1 MTPFFRKKKDI
12 PLGLWMKCPDCSKM
26 VFTKTVEQNQNVCPE
41 CGFHLKLTAEH
52 RIALLVDE
60 ESFEQIG
67 GELEPQDVLRFTDKD
82 SYETKLKKN
91 QAKSGATEAVL
102 GGRARL
108 DGHPLNICAMDFG
121 FMGGSM
127 GVIVGERIARVA
139 EDALERRVPLV
150 VIATSGGAR
159 MHEGA
164 LSLMQMAKT
173 SAVIGRLR
181 AANVPYITI
190 LADPCT
196 GGVSA
201 SFAAQGDIT
210 LAEPGALI
218 GFAGPRVIQGTIKR
232 TLPEGFQRS
241 EFLLDKGY
249 VDRIVPR
256 AKLKGELTMILAY
269 LRRDEPIG
277 DTAGDAA
284 DDTAGDAADDTAGGT
299 AGDTAGDTA
308 GASAETAAPEEEEG
322 AEVVAAKRDTASAS
336 GPAGA
341 PPDDDPA
348 SGD

>member
-26 VFTKTVEQNQNVCPE
+26 VFTKTFEQNQNVCPE
-41 CGFHLKLTAEH
+41 CGFHIRLTAEH
-52 RIALLVDE
+52 RIQLLVDE
-60 ESFEQIG
+60 GSFE
-67 GELEPQDVLRFTDKD
+67 ELASDLEPRDVLHFNDRE
-82 SYETKLKKN
+82 SYEAKLKRN
-91 QAKSGATEAVL
+91 QAKSGSTEAVR
-102 GGRARL
+102 GGRALL
-108 DGHPLNICAMDFG
+108 DGRPVNICAMDFG

-127 GVIVGERIARVA
+127 GVVVGERIAIVA

-173 SAVIGRLR
+173 SAVIAKLR
-181 AANVPYITI
+181 EAHVPYITV

-201 SFAAQGDIT
+201 SFAAQGDVT

-241 EFLLDKGY
+241 EFLVDKGY

-256 AKLKGELTMILAY
+256 KKLKEEIATILDY
-269 LRRDEPIG
+269 LLPREVIEETPPEE
-277 DTAGDAA
+277 TPPE
-284 DDTAGDAADDTAGGT
+284 
-299 AGDTAGDTA
+299 
-308 GASAETAAPEEEEG
+308 ETATERVGGEPAPEEPASEEPASQATG
-322 AEVVAAKRDTASAS
+322 EAVITPAAKTDADGESKNDVAKEDQANDVRST
-336 GPAGA
+336 
-341 PPDDDPA
+341 
-348 SGD
+348 

>member
-41 CGFHLKLTAEH
+41 CGFHLKVTAEH
-52 RIALLVDE
+52 RIELLVDE
-60 ESFEQIG
+60 GSFEALG
-67 GELEPQDVLRFTDKD
+67 ADLRPRDVLHFTDKD

-91 QAKSGATEAVL
+91 QAKSGVTEAVL

-108 DGHPLNICAMDFG
+108 DGRPVNICAMDFG

-127 GVIVGERIARVA
+127 GVIVGERIALVA
-139 EDALERRVPLV
+139 EDALARRAPLIV
-150 VIATSGGAR
+150 VATSGGAR

-173 SAVIGRLR
+173 SAVIARLR
-181 AANVPYITI
+181 AANVPYISI

-241 EFLLDKGY
+241 EFLLEKGY

-256 AKLKGELTMILAY
+256 AKLKDELVLILDY
-269 LRRDEPIG
+269 LLRDVKADADEAPPSE
-277 DTAGDAA
+277 DTADEAVAASTSGAA
-284 DDTAGDAADDTAGGT
+284 DESPTDDATVGED
-299 AGDTAGDTA
+299 
-308 GASAETAAPEEEEG
+308 
-322 AEVVAAKRDTASAS
+322 
-336 GPAGA
+336 
-341 PPDDDPA
+341 
-348 SGD
+348 

>member
-26 VFTKTVEQNQNVCPE
+26 VFTKTVEQNKNVCPE

-52 RIALLVDE
+52 RIRLLVDE
-60 ESFEQIG
+60 GSFEEIG
-67 GELEPQDVLRFTDKD
+67 GDLEPRDVLHFMDKD
-82 SYETKLKKN
+82 PYETKLKKN
-91 QAKSGATEAVL
+91 QAKSGVTEAVR
-102 GGRARL
+102 GGRALL
-108 DGHPLNICAMDFG
+108 DGHPINICAMEFG
-121 FMGGSM
+121 VK
-127 GVIVGERIARVA
+127 VIIACLTVGERIALVA
-139 EDALERRVPLV
+139 EDALERGAPLLV
-150 VIATSGGAR
+150 VATSGGAR

-173 SAVIGRLR
+173 SAVIARLR

-210 LAEPGALI
+210 IAEPGALI

-241 EFLLDKGY
+241 EFLLEKGY

-256 AKLKGELTMILAY
+256 AKLRAELALILDY
-269 LRRDEPIG
+269 LLRREKVEPP
-277 DTAGDAA
+277 TSDAVEDGA
-284 DDTAGDAADDTAGGT
+284 EPVAA
-299 AGDTAGDTA
+299 
-308 GASAETAAPEEEEG
+308 SSAPEEDDKTG
-322 AEVVAAKRDTASAS
+322 TDA
-336 GPAGA
+336 PANE
-341 PPDDDPA
+341 D
-348 SGD
+348 